1 MKRATTL
8 TIISFLFLCTM
19 LGCKSYGKRL
29 EFNKDEVYYTSAVT
43 EDEAKNLGNYL
54 VKIEY
59 FTGQKYTVQLDKS
72 DDTYQ
77 ARFVVQP
84 GIENNEEAL
93 PAFKRLVNQLSK
105 DVFNGAKVEIHL
117 CDSKLKTLKVVKM
130 NGDVV
135 RARQSDDTSAQ
146 QRLAALNLPS
156 LLYSEH
162 AGAQLRA
169 SDT

>member
-1 MKRATTL
+1 M
-8 TIISFLFLCTM
+8 
-19 LGCKSYGKRL
+19 
-29 EFNKDEVYYTSAVT
+29 
-43 EDEAKNLGNYL
+43 GNYL

-117 CDSKLKTLKVVKM
+117 CDSKSIRLRSL
-130 NGDVV
+130 NP
-135 RARQSDDTSAQ
+135 TS
-146 QRLAALNLPS
+146 
-156 LLYSEH
+156 
-162 AGAQLRA
+162 
-169 SDT
+169 